1 MPTPRA
7 FKIHPADNV
16 ATLLD
21 DASPGPLRI
30 LGEQNESISLK
41 EPITLGHKV
50 ALRDTS
56 ANQPLIKFGVK
67 IGHASR
73 DILAGQWVH
82 LHNLASDFDQR
93 SQSLDLHTG
102 AATDT
107 KYE

>member
-1 MPTPRA
+1 MPISRA
-7 FKIHPADNV
+7 FKIHPSDNV

-21 DASPGPLRI
+21 DAAPGSLHI
-30 LGEQNESISLK
+30 LGEQTESVILQESIK
-41 EPITLGHKV
+41 LGHKV
-50 ALRDTS
+50 ALTDIPTS
-56 ANQPLIKFGVK
+56 GPLIKFGVK

-73 DILAGQWVH
+73 NILAGQWVH

-93 SQSLDLHTG
+93 SQTLDLHSG